1 MDKKQLK
8 DILSA
13 HADQLIGKPDDP
25 APVDSSLDEGDDELT
40 ALLGVAE
47 QLKSSL
53 TPITPKPD
61 FESELKREL
70 LTTAHLRQ
78 ATGYVPP
85 NPERDLLI
93 LTALFGLIIGI
104 TGIWMFLLYQK
115 RNTV

>member
-1 MDKKQLK
+1 MDKKRLK

-13 HADQLIGKPDDP
+13 HADQLIGKPEPPYP
-25 APVDSSLDEGDDELT
+25 AKAIPDEEDEELA

-47 QLKSSL
+47 QVKSTL

-61 FESELKREL
+61 FENELKREL

-78 ATGYVPP
+78 AEGYVPP

-93 LTALFGLIIGI
+93 LAALIGLIVGLIS
-104 TGIWMFLLYQK
+104 IWMFLRL
-115 RNTV
+115 RR